1 MKHDKLGC
9 LHPLIFELPEPEH
22 GPAAPPHLLQQ
33 QQRGGMKSPRS
44 PQPALPGP
52 APASLQG
59 LSPAY
64 KHTGRSS
71 KYTLKLSI
79 HINMLFF

>member
-33 QQRGGMKSPRS
+33 QQREDEEPEVPAARTTRTCPRL
-44 PQPALPGP
+44 PARTIS
-52 APASLQG
+52 SLQT
-59 LSPAY
+59 Y
-64 KHTGRSS
+64 R
-71 KYTLKLSI
+71 
-79 HINMLFF
+79 